1 MLELEQDKKVCDNLL
16 NVINTETDFTIKNNY
31 MRKVLKTALQKYS
44 NELER
49 RIAYIK
55 EWDEIIEMSRNMS
68 EGRETDYD
76 HLL

>member
-16 NVINTETDFTIKNNY
+16 NVINTETDFTIKDNY

-55 EWDEIIEMSRNMS
+55 EWDEIIEISRNMS